1 MIYFAITFIITFLS
15 TYNIGLSAAIQNYN
29 NNNNEISIWP
39 LPYDI
44 KKIKSNKYDNNDVII
59 TIGHNFQFNF
69 INDGENSNDDDEMLM
84 KAFQRY
90 EKLMNIKDLKNYGT
104 LKSCDIIINNYHV
117 DYSLST
123 SIIGADESY
132 SVVLT
137 EVIECS
143 ITANTIWGILR
154 GLETFTHLLKRNINL
169 NQLELIDSSYANI
182 IIKDQPR
189 FKHRG
194 ILIDTA
200 RHYLSIDTIKHV
212 IDSLVINKFNVLHWH
227 AVDAES
233 FPLETPSEPTM
244 SRGAFSSD
252 MTYSMTDL
260 TELKAYAFER
270 GVEIILE
277 IDVPGHAGGWIK
289 GKPEIMAQC
298 LEKYTNINNYAL
310 NPTLN
315 ETYVTIENILYDT
328 MKAFNGA
335 NYLHL
340 GGDEV
345 VYGCWA
351 ADKEIVSYMAQHNI
365 FSYEALL
372 NYFIQRLQSIILN
385 INTNS
390 IHTLSSS
397 SSSSSSPSS
406 STTTTS
412 SIISTIFWEEV
423 YTNNCQIN
431 DKLNTIF
438 QVWTDSNIVNEITAA
453 GYHIIASPSNYWY
466 LNTGSNTWTHIYSY
480 NPTMNLNNSYQKN
493 LVIGGE
499 LPLWGEYV
507 DNNNIITSM
516 YPRACAGAERLW
528 SNESVTNIDDAV
540 DRLFIQRCRMINR
553 GFNMGPVQPG
563 GYCSEIYV

>member
-143 ITANTIWGILR
+143 ITGKYSNKYNDDDEKDDDDENEIFLEFTFSHYLLTFIYICIYLILANTIWGILR

-212 IDSLVINKFNVLHWH
+212 IDSLVINK
-227 AVDAES
+227 
-233 FPLETPSEPTM
+233 
-244 SRGAFSSD
+244 
-252 MTYSMTDL
+252 
-260 TELKAYAFER
+260 
-270 GVEIILE
+270 
-277 IDVPGHAGGWIK
+277 
-289 GKPEIMAQC
+289 
-298 LEKYTNINNYAL
+298 
-310 NPTLN
+310 
-315 ETYVTIENILYDT
+315 
-328 MKAFNGA
+328 
-335 NYLHL
+335 
-340 GGDEV
+340 
-345 VYGCWA
+345 
-351 ADKEIVSYMAQHNI
+351 
-365 FSYEALL
+365 
-372 NYFIQRLQSIILN
+372 
-385 INTNS
+385 
-390 IHTLSSS
+390 
-397 SSSSSSPSS
+397 
-406 STTTTS
+406 
-412 SIISTIFWEEV
+412 
-423 YTNNCQIN
+423 
-431 DKLNTIF
+431 
-438 QVWTDSNIVNEITAA
+438 
-453 GYHIIASPSNYWY
+453 
-466 LNTGSNTWTHIYSY
+466 
-480 NPTMNLNNSYQKN
+480 
-493 LVIGGE
+493 
-499 LPLWGEYV
+499 
-507 DNNNIITSM
+507 
-516 YPRACAGAERLW
+516 
-528 SNESVTNIDDAV
+528 
-540 DRLFIQRCRMINR
+540 
-553 GFNMGPVQPG
+553 
-563 GYCSEIYV
+563 